1 MSFFLIFQ
9 MVAEN
14 NENPWHIESIYDLQY
29 FNCPSCIFRNHSKQ
43 EFIDHAY
50 EIHPDSIEHLFN
62 IKDDS
67 LEDIVFPNY
76 EIKEEFISN
85 IKVEI
90 KEERILDE
98 SYEDTLYTGT

>member
-1 MSFFLIFQ
+1 

>member
-1 MSFFLIFQ
+1 

-67 LEDIVFPNY
+67 LADIIFPNY
-76 EIKEEFISN
+76 EIKEEFVSK

-90 KEERILDE
+90 KEEERIFDE
-98 SYEDTLYTGT
+98 SYDDHLYSGT